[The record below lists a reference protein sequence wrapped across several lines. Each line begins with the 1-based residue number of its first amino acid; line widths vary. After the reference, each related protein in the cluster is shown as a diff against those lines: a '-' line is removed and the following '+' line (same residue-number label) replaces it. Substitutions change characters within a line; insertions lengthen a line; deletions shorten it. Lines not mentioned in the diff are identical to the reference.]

1 MIIKGDGLIKDLTI
15 VDFDMFPE
23 PDTMINRFKLLS
35 KESLINYTDDIELIF
50 LELSKFKKNLKELKD
65 IKDQWIYFIQNAG
78 SLEYVPEELDK
89 PIQEALGI
97 VNEANMDVDEL
108 ELQYKRL
115 EFISIQKLAI
125 LKATSD
131 GLEKGLA
138 QGLEQGLSQ
147 GKNEGVKLVAKN
159 LKKQGLYIDEIAAAT
174 GLTINEIGE
183 L

>member
-125 LKATSD
+125 LKASND
-131 GLEKGLA
+131 GI
-138 QGLEQGLSQ
+138 EQGESKKAIGIAEKMILRGDSIDSIVEVTDLPKEVVVELSS
-147 GKNEGVKLVAKN
+147 N
-159 LKKQGLYIDEIAAAT
+159 GLIK
-174 GLTINEIGE
+174 
-183 L
+183 